1 MARTRVA
8 SPLAKGRGETSAM
21 GLTTGGH
28 YRSHHIALK
37 SYRRL
42 HCWRGMIRS
51 IRTFMKFLNTSFLQ
65 CVIVTAA
72 LFTSPFEIAAANS
85 TAGSGQSGNSS
96 WPRER
101 YQDGNR
107 LIIYQPQVDDWK
119 NFQDLSWRMAVS
131 LTPKS
136 GKTALGVVEMKG
148 NTDIDNV
155 AKVAIITNPQVT
167 GTYFPSLDNATKE
180 KMEQLFKTFVP
191 STFSVS
197 LHSLIASTPKK
208 EAPAGAQLNNDP
220 PKIFVGYRPS
230 ILLSVNGEPVVSEVP
245 NTNLK
250 FVVNTQWP
258 LFFDEGN
265 STYYLA
271 AGQQWLTSNSL
282 EGQWS
287 ATKKLPPDMSKLPR
301 DKQWSALKKFIPPP
315 AKSTGVTPDVFYA
328 DKPAEVILFDGQPVY
343 AQIPDTQLEYA
354 TNTNSVVFVYTPT
367 QQFYYLTAGRWFRTA
382 DLQQG
387 PWTYATPDLP
397 PDFAKIPL
405 NSPASAILASV
416 PGTEEAKDAVLL
428 AQVPTTMTVNAK
440 EAAAKVKVEYAGD
453 PKFEPIK
460 GTSMEYATNTQDKV
474 IKVGDVYYLCLQSV
488 WFVSPNPQGPWT
500 TCTSVP
506 QEIYTIPSSSPVY
519 NVTYVTQSANPDGTV
534 TANYTAGYLGTFIL
548 GAAAG
553 AILADGSGY
562 WWPPY
567 CYGGYYYP
575 YPGTYCGAYYG
586 GYGYHYPAPY
596 YDSATGAYGWKQT
609 AYGPY
614 GSATRGAGYNPYTG
628 TYARGASVSTP
639 YGSRSAAQAYNPYTG
654 TYAQTRQGSS
664 PNAQWGSSYVSRGNQ
679 SATMGHYS
687 TANGTVAGAADSQG
701 GKVAASST
709 KWGNSAVGKTA
720 SGNMYAGH
728 DGNVYKNTGNGWQK
742 YDNGSWNSVNKPQPN
757 WQGAESSQQRTASES
772 YQQRSSAASSSDRSS
787 TGGGMDRS
795 GGGGFGRSGGG
806 GGSDDLDREAQNRA
820 RGDFSSQRFQ
830 GFQGGGF
837 DRSGGGGGFGGD
849 RFGGGGGFGGGDRFG
864 GGGGFGRFGGFG
876 GGGGFRGRR

>member
-1 MARTRVA
+1 MKSLNA
-8 SPLAKGRGETSAM
+8 SL
-21 GLTTGGH
+21 LC
-28 YRSHHIALK
+28 IA
-37 SYRRL
+37 
-42 HCWRGMIRS
+42 
-51 IRTFMKFLNTSFLQ
+51 
-65 CVIVTAA
+65 IVTGTLVTSLVEKATAA
-72 LFTSPFEIAAANS
+72 STSGP
-85 TAGSGQSGNSS
+85 GQSGASS
-96 WPRER
+96 WPREKFSN
-101 YQDGNR
+101 GNR

-119 NFQDLSWRMAVS
+119 NFQDLSWRMAIS
-131 LTPKS
+131 LTPKG
-136 GKTALGVVEMKG
+136 GKEALGVVEMTG
-148 NTDIDNV
+148 HTDIDNV
-155 AKVAIITNPQVT
+155 NKVAIITNPQVT
-167 GTYFPSLDNATKE
+167 GTYFPSLDKATVE

-191 STFSVS
+191 QTFSVS

-230 ILLSVNGEPVVSEVP
+230 ILLSVNGEPVFSEVS

-258 LFFDEGN
+258 LFLDQGN

-271 AGQQWLTSNSL
+271 VGQQWLTAKAL
-282 EGQWS
+282 QGPWS
-287 ATKKLPPDMSKLPR
+287 PTKTLPSEMSKVPQ
-301 DKQWSALKKFIPPP
+301 DKQWAALKKFIPPP
-315 AKSTGVTPDVFYA
+315 ANSKGVTPDVFYS
-328 DKPAEVILFDGQPVY
+328 DKPAEVILFDGQPAY
-343 AQIPDTQLEYA
+343 TQIPDTKLEYA
-354 TNTNSVVFVYTPT
+354 NNTNAVIFVYTPT
-367 QQFYYLTAGRWFRTA
+367 KQVYYLTAGRWFSA
-382 DLQQG
+382 KDLQG

-397 PDFAKIPL
+397 ADFAKIPPS
-405 NSPASAILASV
+405 SPASGILASV

-428 AQVPTTMTVNAK
+428 AQVPTTITVNQK
-440 EAAAKVKVEYAGD
+440 DAAAKVKVDYAGD
-453 PKFEPIK
+453 PKFESIK

-474 IKVGDVYYLCLQSV
+474 IKVGDVYYLCLQGV
-488 WFVSPNPQGPWT
+488 WFMSPNPQGPWT

-519 NVTYVTQSANPDGTV
+519 NVTYVTQTGNPDGTV
-534 TANYTAGYLGTFIL
+534 TSNYTAGYLGTFIL

-567 CYGGYYYP
+567 CYGGFYYP
-575 YPGTYCGAYYG
+575 YPATYCGAYW
-586 GYGYHYPAPY
+586 GYGYHYATPY
-596 YDSATGAYGWKQT
+596 YDYNTGAYGWRGS

-614 GSATRGAGYNPYTG
+614 GSATAGARYNPYTG

-687 TANGTVAGAADSQG
+687 TANGTVAGISTSQG
-701 GKVAASST
+701 GKAAGAST
-709 KWGNSAVGKTA
+709 AWGNTAAAKTA

-742 YDNGSWNSVNKPQPN
+742 YDNGSWNSVSKPQPN
-757 WQGAESSQQRTASES
+757 WQGAENSQQRTGSES
-772 YQQRSSAASSSDRSS
+772 YQQRSSAASSADRSGS
-787 TGGGMDRS
+787 GSGFDRSGEGGMDRS
-795 GGGGFGRSGGG
+795 GGGGGGFG
-806 GGSDDLDREAQNRA
+806 DLDREAQNRS

-837 DRSGGGGGFGGD
+837 DRGGGFGGDRFGGGGGFGGD
-849 RFGGGGGFGGGDRFG
+849 RFGGGGGFGGGG
-864 GGGGFGRFGGFG
+864 AGRFGGFG
-876 GGGGFRGRR
+876 GGGGFRGGGRR

>member
-1 MARTRVA
+1 MKLLR
-8 SPLAKGRGETSAM
+8 SLPLQS
-21 GLTTGGH
+21 
-28 YRSHHIALK
+28 
-37 SYRRL
+37 
-42 HCWRGMIRS
+42 
-51 IRTFMKFLNTSFLQ
+51 
-65 CVIVTAA
+65 A
-72 LFTSPFEIAAANS
+72 LFVALLLALPVERTVAATGSSQS
-85 TAGSGQSGNSS
+85 TDSS
-96 WPRER
+96 WPREK
-101 YQDGNR
+101 YSNGNR
-107 LIIYQPQVDDWK
+107 LIIYQPQIDDWK
-119 NFQDLSWRMAVS
+119 NFQDLSWRVAIS
-131 LTPKS
+131 LTPKT
-136 GKTALGVVEMKG
+136 GKTVVGVIEMKG
-148 NTDIDNV
+148 NTSIDNV
-155 AKVAIITNPQVT
+155 AKLVNITNLEIT
-167 GTYFPSLDNATKE
+167 GTYFPSLDKATAD

-191 STFSVS
+191 PTFSAS
-197 LHSLIASTPKK
+197 LYHLIASTPKK
-208 EAPAGAQLNNDP
+208 EPPAGVQLNNEP

-230 ILLSVNGEPVVSEVP
+230 ILLSVNGEPVLSEVP

-250 FVVNTQWP
+250 FVANTEWP
-258 LFFDEGN
+258 LFFDQGN
-265 STYYLA
+265 SAYYVA
-271 AGQQWLTSNSL
+271 VGQAWLTANSL
-282 EGQWS
+282 DGQWS
-287 ATKKLPPDMSKLPR
+287 PTKKLPPDFSKVPQ
-301 DKQWSALKKFIPPP
+301 DKQWSALKKFIPPATNP
-315 AKSTGVTPDVFYA
+315 KAVTPDVFYS

-354 TNTNSVVFVYTPT
+354 TNTNSVVFVYKPK
-367 QQFYYLTAGRWFRTA
+367 QQFYFLTAGRWFSA
-382 DLQQG
+382 SDLQG

-397 PDFAKIPL
+397 PDFAKIPPS
-405 NSPASAILASV
+405 SPASGILASV

-440 EAAAKVKVEYAGD
+440 EAAAKVKVNYAGD

-474 IKVGDVYYLCLQSV
+474 IKVGDVYYLCLQGV
-488 WFVSPNPQGPWT
+488 WFMSPNPTGPWT

-519 NVTYVTQSANPDGTV
+519 NVTYVTQTANPDGTV
-534 TANYTAGYLGTFIL
+534 TASYAAGYLGTFIL
-548 GAAAG
+548 GAATG

-567 CYGGYYYP
+567 CYGGDYYP
-575 YPGTYCGAYYG
+575 YPATYCGAYYG

-742 YDNGSWNSVNKPQPN
+742 YDNGSWNSVNKSQPN
-757 WQGAESSQQRTASES
+757 WQGAENSQQRTANES
-772 YQQRSSAASSSDRSS
+772 YQQRSSAAGSDDRAGS
-787 TGGGMDRS
+787 TGGADRS
-795 GGGGFGRSGGG
+795 GGSGFDRSGGG
-806 GGSDDLDREAQNRA
+806 GGSGDLDREAQNRS

-837 DRSGGGGGFGGD
+837 DRFGGGGGFSGD
-849 RFGGGGGFGGGDRFG
+849 RFGGGGGFGGG
-864 GGGGFGRFGGFG
+864 GFGRFG

>member
-1 MARTRVA
+1 M
-8 SPLAKGRGETSAM
+8 
-21 GLTTGGH
+21 
-28 YRSHHIALK
+28 
-37 SYRRL
+37 RL
-42 HCWRGMIRS
+42 
-51 IRTFMKFLNTSFLQ
+51 FNTSLLQ
-65 CVIVTAA
+65 CVIIIGAVLA
-72 LFTSPFEIAAANS
+72 SPSEGAAAKS
-85 TAGSGQSGNSS
+85 AVGSGQSGNSS

-119 NFQDLSWRMAVS
+119 NFQDLSWRMAIS
-131 LTPKS
+131 LTAKS
-136 GKTALGVVEMKG
+136 GKEVIGVVEMKG

-155 AKVAIITNPQVT
+155 SKVAVITNPQVT
-167 GTYFPSLDNATKE
+167 GTYFPSLDKATAE

-191 STFSVS
+191 QTFSVS

-208 EAPAGAQLNNDP
+208 ETPAGAELNNDP

-230 ILLSVNGEPVVSEVP
+230 ILLSVNGEPVLSEVP
-245 NTNLK
+245 NTSLK
-250 FVVNTQWP
+250 FVVNTEWP
-258 LFFDEGN
+258 LFFDQGK

-271 AGQQWLTSNSL
+271 VGQQWLAASGL
-282 EGQWS
+282 DGQWS
-287 ATKKLPPDMSKLPR
+287 PTRNLPPDMSKVPQ

-315 AKSTGVTPDVFYA
+315 ANPKGVTPDIFYS

-354 TNTNSVVFVYTPT
+354 TNTNSVVFVYKAT
-367 QQFYYLTAGRWFRTA
+367 QQFYYLTAGRWFSA
-382 DLQQG
+382 PDLQG

-397 PDFAKIPL
+397 ADFAKIPSS
-405 NSPASAILASV
+405 SPASGILASV

-440 EAAAKVKVEYAGD
+440 TAASKVKVNYAGD

-460 GTSMEYATNTQDKV
+460 GTSMEYATNTTDKV
-474 IKVGDVYYLCLQSV
+474 IKVGDVYYLCLQGV
-488 WFVSPNPQGPWT
+488 WFMSPNPTGPWT

-506 QEIYTIPSSSPVY
+506 KEIYTIPSSSPVY
-519 NVTYVTQSANPDGTV
+519 NVTYVTQTANPDDTV
-534 TANYTAGYLGTFIL
+534 TSNYTAGYLGTFIL

-567 CYGGYYYP
+567 CGGGYYYP
-575 YPGTYCGAYYG
+575 YPATYCGAYW
-586 GYGYHYPAPY
+586 GYGYHPYATPY
-596 YDSATGAYGWKQT
+596 YDYNTGAYGWKGT

-614 GSATRGAGYNPYTG
+614 GSATAGARYNPYTG
-628 TYARGASVSTP
+628 TYARGGTVSTP

-687 TANGTVAGAADSQG
+687 TANGTVAGAETSQG
-701 GKVAASST
+701 GKAAASST

-757 WQGAESSQQRTASES
+757 WQGAENSQQRTGSES
-772 YQQRSSAASSSDRSS
+772 YQQRTSAPSSDARSGQGSSDRSDFS
-787 TGGGMDRS
+787 S
-795 GGGGFGRSGGG
+795 QQQ
-806 GGSDDLDREAQNRA
+806 DLNREAQNRS
-820 RGDFSSQRFQ
+820 RSDFSSQRSQDFQ
-830 GFQGGGF
+830 RGGS
-837 DRSGGGGGFGGD
+837 DRSGGGGGFRGD

-864 GGGGFGRFGGFG
+864 GGGFGGD
-876 GGGGFRGRR
+876 